1 MDLGLLRDYLVHDAV
16 VMTVDARY
24 AVEWA
29 AVPHFYYDFYVY
41 QYATGIVAAN
51 ALAEAVTRGSRTA
64 VDRYLTFLSSGGS
77 DYALNL
83 LRQAGVDLESAG
95 PYDATF
101 EAVERRL
108 DQLEA
113 LIRSR

>member
-1 MDLGLLRDYLVHDAV
+1 
-16 VMTVDARY
+16 MTIDERY

-51 ALAEAVTRGSRTA
+51 ALAEAVTRGPSTA
-64 VDRYLTFLSSGGS
+64 VDRYLTFLASGGS

-83 LRQAGVDLESAG
+83 LRKAGVDLETSE

-101 EAVERRL
+101 DAAERRL
-108 DQLEA
+108 DQIED